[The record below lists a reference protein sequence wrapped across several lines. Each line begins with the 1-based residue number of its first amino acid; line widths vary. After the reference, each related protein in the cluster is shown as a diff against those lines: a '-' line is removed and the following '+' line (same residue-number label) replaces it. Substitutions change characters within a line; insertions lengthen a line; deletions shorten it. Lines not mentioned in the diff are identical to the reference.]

1 MKRLSALVLLAASAA
16 ATFCQAPNKQLQGLE
31 EYLRQQGFSS
41 YREQSSTWGKGI
53 THKLGAGFHF
63 YITDNPP
70 MHESMSQEQREKAVH
85 RLWSRLHPPHLCP
98 PRSGSRGKSPLRIP

>member
-16 ATFCQAPNKQLQGLE
+16 AAFCQKPNKQLQGLE

-63 YITDNPP
+63 KGFHLDVAALIGDITGTV
-70 MHESMSQEQREKAVH
+70 MIGAGYRF
-85 RLWSRLHPPHLCP
+85 
-98 PRSGSRGKSPLRIP
+98 